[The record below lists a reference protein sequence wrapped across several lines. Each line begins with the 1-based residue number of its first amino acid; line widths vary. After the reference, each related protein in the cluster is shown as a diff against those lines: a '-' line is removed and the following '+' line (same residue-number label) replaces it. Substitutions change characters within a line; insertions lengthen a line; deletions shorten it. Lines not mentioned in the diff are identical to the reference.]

1 MKPRH
6 LYPAVLLAL
15 LFFGSFST
23 RIGWQE
29 YFSSAGKYKV
39 SMPAAPK
46 EDVKKVPTAVG
57 ELTMYMALL
66 ESEDEND
73 DNMLY
78 MSAFSEYPADKI
90 SSDLS
95 KESLERF
102 FKGAAEGSAKN
113 MNGKVTSI
121 TVENYKEYPG
131 RNIVSQ
137 VNLGGMDFLA
147 LQRLILVKNRFYMLQ
162 TLTKKDKEDNSNT
175 RKFFESFSLEE

>member
-1 MKPRH
+1 
-6 LYPAVLLAL
+6 
-15 LFFGSFST
+15 
-23 RIGWQE
+23 
-29 YFSSAGKYKV
+29 
-39 SMPAAPK
+39 MPSAPK
-46 EDVKKVPTAVG
+46 EDIKKVPTAVG
-57 ELTMYMALL
+57 ELIMYMALL

-95 KESLERF
+95 KESLDRF
-102 FKGAAEGSAKN
+102 FQGAAEGSAKN

-131 RNIVSQ
+131 RHIVSQ

-175 RKFFESFSLEE
+175 KRFFESFSLEE